1 MPLLFTLRSTKKAA
15 SCHTPSQKAGGIR
28 AKMKFFAG
36 LLRIEIEGV
45 VRHGAADGTGNTY
58 SKFHT
63 GKTKF
68 CRFFRSKRKRHAT
81 TKSNT
86 VLANFDS
93 IKHIAKL
100 SRLRIEDDKLEEFES
115 QMQNIVNMVENL
127 PDIQEEL
134 VLDESNPMILREDKA
149 VTNKFTRQELMENAP
164 QVKAGCLV
172 VPKTVE

>member
-1 MPLLFTLRSTKKAA
+1 MN
-15 SCHTPSQKAGGIR
+15 I
-28 AKMKFFAG
+28 
-36 LLRIEIEGV
+36 
-45 VRHGAADGTGNTY
+45 D
-58 SKFHT
+58 
-63 GKTKF
+63 
-68 CRFFRSKRKRHAT
+68 
-81 TKSNT
+81 
-86 VLANFDS
+86 